1 MYKNAEERSKDRRI
15 RIMFLILTVSL
26 LVVGYIYYEFEY
38 RGMVEIPTNATST
51 STRPLYSME
60 AFRKELRHYPK
71 LYKAT
76 LEAPVD
82 SKSGTY
88 VIPGLHSTETLS
100 SNKANDTS
108 ICTSMTPQGIAV
120 CDEYIF
126 VSAYCHTKQHNSV
139 IYVIDRDTHRFIKEI
154 VLPGKPHVG
163 SLAYDDD
170 RDNLW
175 VCGSGSGL
183 AQANAISLDR
193 IKEYSLRRE
202 KKPISYVFQN
212 YVLEIRRSSF
222 MTYKD
227 DHLYIGYFHSSQ
239 NGVLKKYAME
249 LGGNIQNTIFQLN
262 GMDIESGLA
271 ITSATIPK
279 QTQGMA
285 FYYDK
290 LFMSQSLGIL
300 PSQLVLFDD
309 SINQGKEYQKDAAML
324 SFKLPRMLEQIYIYD
339 DQIYMLFESAAYA
352 YRDLPS
358 ISVDRI
364 LTMNISELRRL
375 VNEELQEQQE
385 ARKQEIRMKKEA
397 MKTVR
402 WRKLSKLPWIT
413 KQVEFLSP
421 HLLPEK
427 KWKLFS

>member
-26 LVVGYIYYEFEY
+26 LIVGYIYYEFEY
-38 RGMVEIPTNATST
+38 RGMVEVPTKATST

-60 AFRKELRHYPK
+60 AFRQELRHYPN
-71 LYKAT
+71 LYKAS

-82 SKSGTY
+82 AKGGTY
-88 VIPGLHSTETLS
+88 VIPGLYVTETLK
-100 SNKANDTS
+100 SNNAKDTS

-120 CDEYIF
+120 SDEYIF

-139 IYVIDRDTHRFIKEI
+139 IYVINRETHRFLKEI

-183 AQANAISLDR
+183 AQANAISLDS
-193 IKEYSLRRE
+193 IKQYSLRRE

>member
-1 MYKNAEERSKDRRI
+1 MHENLNEHNQTRRI
-15 RIMFLILTVSL
+15 RWIFLILTLSL
-26 LVVGYIYYEFEY
+26 LIVGYIYYEFEY
-38 RGMVEIPTNATST
+38 RGMIEVPTNATST
-51 STRPLYSME
+51 STKPLYSME
-60 AFRKELRHYPK
+60 AFRQELRHYPK
-71 LYKAT
+71 LYKAS

-82 SKSGTY
+82 TRAGTY
-88 VIPGLHSTETLS
+88 AIPGLHSTETLD
-100 SNKANDTS
+100 SNKAKDTS

-413 KQVEFLSP
+413 THVEFLSP

>member
-1 MYKNAEERSKDRRI
+1 MYENLNERRQTGRI
-15 RIMFLILTVSL
+15 RWLFLILTVSL
-26 LVVGYIYYEFEY
+26 LIVGYIYYEFEY
-38 RGMVEIPTNATST
+38 RGMVEVPTKATST

-60 AFRKELRHYPK
+60 AFRQELRHYPN
-71 LYKAT
+71 LYKAS

-82 SKSGTY
+82 TKGGTY
-88 VIPGLHSTETLS
+88 VIPGLYATETLE
-100 SNKANDTS
+100 SNNAKDTS

-120 CDEYIF
+120 SDEYIF

-183 AQANAISLDR
+183 AQANAISLDS
-193 IKEYSLRRE
+193 IKQYSLRRE

-212 YVLEIRRSSF
+212 YVLEMRRSSF
-222 MTYKD
+222 MTYKN

-239 NGVLKKYAME
+239 NGVLKKYAIE
-249 LGGNIQNTIFQLN
+249 PGGNMRGGIFQLN
-262 GMDIESGLA
+262 GMELESGLSV
-271 ITSATIPK
+271 TSATIPK

-290 LFMSQSLGIL
+290 LFMSQSLGVL

-309 SINQGKEYQKDAAML
+309 SINQGEDYRKDAAML

-339 DQIYMLFESAAYA
+339 DQIYMIFESAAYA
-352 YRDLPS
+352 YRDLPT

-375 VNEELQEQQE
+375 VNEELQEEQE
-385 ARKQEIRMKKEA
+385 ARRQEIRMKKEA

-402 WRKLSKLPWIT
+402 WRKLSKLPWI
-413 KQVEFLSP
+413 KNHVELLSP
-421 HLLPEK
+421 HRIPKK
-427 KWKLFS
+427 KWEPFS

>member
-1 MYKNAEERSKDRRI
+1 MHENLNEHNQTRRI
-15 RIMFLILTVSL
+15 RWLFLILTLSL
-26 LVVGYIYYEFEY
+26 LIVGYIYYEFEY
-38 RGMVEIPTNATST
+38 RGMIEVPTNATST

-60 AFRKELRHYPK
+60 AFRQELRHYPK
-71 LYKAT
+71 LYKAS

-82 SKSGTY
+82 TRAGTY
-88 VIPGLHSTETLS
+88 AIPGLHSTETLD
-100 SNKANDTS
+100 SNKAKDTS

-126 VSAYCHTKQHNSV
+126 VSAYCHTKRHNSV

-183 AQANAISLDR
+183 AQANAISLSS

-222 MTYKD
+222 MTYKN

-239 NGVLKKYAME
+239 NGVLKKYAIE
-249 LGGNIQNTIFQLN
+249 PGGNMQNTIFQLN
-262 GMDIESGLA
+262 GMEIESGLA
-271 ITSATIPK
+271 VTSATIPK
-279 QTQGMA
+279 QSQGMA

-309 SINQGKEYQKDAAML
+309 SIDSNNEYRKDAAML

-339 DQIYMLFESAAYA
+339 DQIYMIFESAAYA
-352 YRDLPS
+352 YRDLPT

-364 LTMNISELRRL
+364 LTINISELRRL
-375 VNEELQEQQE
+375 VNEELQEQHE

-397 MKTVR
+397 QKTVR
-402 WRKLSKLPWIT
+402 WRKLSKLPWIEDEI
-413 KQVEFLSP
+413 EFLSP
-421 HLLPEK
+421 HRIPKK
-427 KWKLFS
+427 KWELFS

>member
-1 MYKNAEERSKDRRI
+1 MYKNTEEHKNTRQI
-15 RIMFLILTVSL
+15 QLLFLFLTVSL
-26 LVVGYIYYEFEY
+26 LITGYIYYEFEY
-38 RGMVEIPTNATST
+38 RGMVEIPAKATST
-51 STRPLYSME
+51 STEPLYSMD
-60 AFRKELRHYPK
+60 AFRQELRHYPK
-71 LYKAT
+71 LYHASM
-76 LEAPVD
+76 EAPMEA
-82 SKSGTY
+82 KSGTY
-88 VIPGLHSTETLS
+88 VIPGLHATETLKS
-100 SNKANDTS
+100 SNAGTTS

-120 CDEYIF
+120 SDAYIF

-139 IYVIDRDTHRFIKEI
+139 IYVIDRDTHRFLKEI

-183 AQANAISLDR
+183 AQANAISLDS
-193 IKEYSLRRE
+193 IKKYSLQKE
-202 KKPISYVFQN
+202 KKPISYVFRN

-222 MTYKD
+222 MTYKND
-227 DHLYIGYFHSSQ
+227 YLYIGYFHSSQ
-239 NGVLKKYAME
+239 NGVLKKYAIE
-249 LGGNIQNTIFQLN
+249 PGGNIKNTIFQLN

-279 QTQGMA
+279 RSQGMA

-309 SINQGKEYQKDAAML
+309 AINQGKDYQKNAAML

-339 DQIYMLFESAAYA
+339 DQIYMIFESAAYA
-352 YRDLPS
+352 YRDLPT

-385 ARKQEIRMKKEA
+385 AHKQALRMKKEA
-397 MKTVR
+397 QKTVR
-402 WRKLSKLPWIT
+402 WRKLSTLPWIEEEI
-413 KQVEFLSP
+413 EFLSP
-421 HLLPEK
+421 HRIPKK
-427 KWKLFS
+427 KWELFP

>member
-1 MYKNAEERSKDRRI
+1 MHENLNEHNQTRRI
-15 RIMFLILTVSL
+15 RWIFLILTLSL
-26 LVVGYIYYEFEY
+26 LIVGYIYYEFEY
-38 RGMVEIPTNATST
+38 RGMIEVPTNATST
-51 STRPLYSME
+51 STKPLYSME
-60 AFRKELRHYPK
+60 AFRQELRHYPK
-71 LYKAT
+71 LYKAS

-82 SKSGTY
+82 TRAGTY
-88 VIPGLHSTETLS
+88 AIPGLHSTETLD
-100 SNKANDTS
+100 SNKAKDTS